1 MKLHNDW
8 RDSELSALFD
18 GELMSDD
25 AERCLQKNGQIL
37 VERWCDY
44 QDVRAALQGGG
55 TESSQAFLNEFRAR
69 LAQDQAAQPQAAAVV
84 QPYQRQAANDS
95 VFRWKLVAGLA
106 SCAAVAVLAWS
117 VVGNKTASPVQATL
131 AQSGPVQNFVGPTF
145 ASPYAKV
152 QGFARMVGVQPV
164 AMANSGGDAAQR
176 EVMLRDPALDEF
188 LRAHGARAGA
198 MALEN
203 TSGFMRNATYGRD
216 GL

>member
-1 MKLHNDW
+1 
-8 RDSELSALFD
+8 LSALFD

-25 AERCLQKNGQIL
+25 AERCLQKDGEAV

-44 QDVRAALQGGG
+44 QNVRSALQGSFAAGP
-55 TESSQAFLNEFRAR
+55 SSQDFLQGFRTR
-69 LAQDQAAQPQAAAVV
+69 LAQEQAVQPQPAVV
-84 QPYQRQAANDS
+84 VQVNRQAANDS

-106 SCAAVAVLAWS
+106 SCATVAVLAWS
-117 VVGNKTASPVQATL
+117 VVGQRSESPAQAPL
-131 AQSGPVQNFVGPTF
+131 AQAAPAQNFAVSTF

-152 QGFARMVGVQPV
+152 QGFARMPAEPV
-164 AMANSGGDAAQR
+164 ASARSDANAAQR

-188 LRAHGARAGA
+188 LRAHGARAGG

-203 TSGFMRNATYGRD
+203 TSGFMRNATYGED

>member
-8 RDSELSALFD
+8 RESELSALFD

-25 AERCLQKNGQIL
+25 AERCLQKDGEAV

-44 QDVRAALQGGG
+44 QNVRSALQGSFAAGP
-55 TESSQAFLNEFRAR
+55 SS
-69 LAQDQAAQPQAAAVV
+69 
-84 QPYQRQAANDS
+84 
-95 VFRWKLVAGLA
+95 
-106 SCAAVAVLAWS
+106 VAVLAWS
-117 VVGNKTASPVQATL
+117 VVGQRSESPAQAPL
-131 AQSGPVQNFVGPTF
+131 AQAAPAQNFAVSTF

-152 QGFARMVGVQPV
+152 QGFARMPAEPV
-164 AMANSGGDAAQR
+164 ASARSDANAAQR

-188 LRAHGARAGA
+188 LRAHGARAGG

-203 TSGFMRNATYGRD
+203 TSGFMRNATYGED